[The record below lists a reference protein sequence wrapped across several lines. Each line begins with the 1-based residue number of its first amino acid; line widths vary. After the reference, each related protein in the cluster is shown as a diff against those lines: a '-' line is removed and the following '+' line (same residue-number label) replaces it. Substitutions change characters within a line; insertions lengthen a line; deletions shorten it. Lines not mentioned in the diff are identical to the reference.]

1 MEAKLQEDN
10 TVEEKFMPRPHRH
23 RFSSRN
29 VIFFD
34 EFYDVLSLLHEVD
47 NRDLG
52 CMNDLS

>member
-10 TVEEKFMPRPHRH
+10 TVEEKFTPRPHRH